1 MDTFRQHAV
10 VIGGSMAGMLT
21 AQVLSGYF
29 AKVTIIDRD
38 HFPEEAEIRDGV
50 PQARHL
56 HVLLAKGLEIVERLF
71 PGIEADMKAN
81 GATTQVWGRDTTMFM
96 ERGWMPA
103 FESDMKT
110 HGISRMVLEWLVRKR
125 IRANPKI
132 TLTERTIVKRLTTT
146 GDRQR
151 VTGVE
156 VQLKGETTTRIIEAD
171 LVADAS
177 GRSSNAPE
185 WLTNLG
191 YEQVKETVVNSFLGY
206 ASRWYKRPPTFP
218 ADKKMITIQSL
229 PPQYL
234 SGGVIMEVENG
245 ECIVTL
251 AGVNKNYPPTNE
263 AGFLEFTRNL
273 LSPAIYDIIRDA
285 EPLSKVFGYQR
296 TENRIRHYERFSR
309 WLDGFI
315 VIGDAACA
323 FNPIYGQ
330 GMTTGAME
338 AEALGTLLG
347 EYRYRED
354 TGMTK
359 IFQKRLAKVIET
371 PWLMATSED
380 LRYPATEGAA
390 PNWRIR
396 FVQQYIQRIIAIM
409 PDYPEAAD
417 IFLHV
422 MNLVKPPIELF
433 RPSIFVKVIAS
444 VLRKKKIASKQT
456 TIPPTLTQPHA

>member
-1 MDTFRQHAV
+1 MSTTRQHAI

-21 AQVLSGYF
+21 AQVLSSYF
-29 AKVTIIDRD
+29 EKVTIIDRD
-38 HFPEEAEIRDGV
+38 QFPEEAEIRDGV

-71 PGIEADMKAN
+71 PGIEAEMIAN
-81 GATTQVWGRDTTMFM
+81 GATTQVWGQDTTMFM
-96 ERGWMPA
+96 ERGWMPS
-103 FESDMKT
+103 FESEMKT

-125 IRANPKI
+125 IRANNKI
-132 TLTERTIVKRLTTT
+132 TLTERTIVKRLVTT
-146 GDRQR
+146 DDKQR
-151 VTGVE
+151 VIGVE
-156 VQLKGETTTRIIEAD
+156 TQMKGETTTRIVEAN

-185 WLTNLG
+185 WLTGLG

-229 PPQYL
+229 PPKYL

-251 AGVNKNYPPTNE
+251 AGVNRNYPPTDE
-263 AGFLEFTRNL
+263 VGFLEFTRNL

-296 TENRIRHYERFSR
+296 TENRIRHYERFNR
-309 WLDGFI
+309 WPDGFL
-315 VIGDAACA
+315 VLGDAACA

-330 GMTTGAME
+330 GMTTAAME
-338 AEALGTLLG
+338 AEALGKLLN
-347 EYRYRED
+347 EYTGRS
-354 TGMTK
+354 TAGMTK
-359 IFQKRLAKVIET
+359 VFQTRLAKVIET

-380 LRYPATEGAA
+380 LRYPATEGEA

-409 PDYPEAAD
+409 PDYPEVAD
-417 IFLHV
+417 TFLHV
-422 MNLVKPPIELF
+422 MNLVQPPTQLF
-433 RPSIFVKVIAS
+433 RPGILIKVIIS
-444 VLRKKKIASKQT
+444 LFSKKKAANPQSA
-456 TIPPTLTQPHA
+456 IPSTLIHPQS